1 VTAIAAT
8 MQAFFTERLIA
19 QRRASPHTITA
30 YRDTW
35 RLLLGFAAQRT
46 RTQPCRLDIA
56 DLDAPM
62 ISAFL
67 DHLEHQRG
75 NTIRSRNA
83 RLAAIHSLF
92 SFAALRHPEHAAD
105 IARVLA
111 LPPKRSDQTI
121 VTFLTSTETEAL
133 LAVPDRATRTG
144 RRDHAWI
151 LLAIQTGLRASEL
164 TALTR
169 HDVHL
174 GAGAYVA
181 CHGKGRKD
189 RITPLAPG
197 TVTTLQ
203 AWLAEH
209 GGTPDDP
216 LFTTIRGGPM
226 SRDALQQRL
235 TLYATAAGKTCPT
248 LASKNVTPHVLRHS
262 AAMALLHAGV
272 DITVIALWLGHES
285 VTTTQI
291 YLQADMALKQQALD
305 RTTPPA
311 SVPGRYRPS
320 DQLLAFLEAL

>member
-19 QRRASPHTITA
+19 QRRASPHTVTA
-30 YRDTW
+30 YRDTL

-46 RTQPCRLDIA
+46 RTPPCRLDIA

-111 LPPKRSDQTI
+111 IPPKRSDQTI

-151 LLAIQTGLRASEL
+151 LLAVQTGLRASEL
-164 TALTR
+164 TALNCG
-169 HDVHL
+169 DVHL

-197 TVTTLQ
+197 TVTTLR
-203 AWLAEH
+203 AWLAQH
-209 GGTPDDP
+209 AGTPDDP

-235 TLYATAAGKTCPT
+235 TLYATAARRTCPT
-248 LASKNVTPHVLRHS
+248 LTSKNVTPHVLRHS
-262 AAMALLHAGV
+262 AAMALLHAGT

-311 SVPGRYRPS
+311 TTPGRYKPP